1 MLVRPAMKRLF
12 CLKAKNGLIERE
24 HIRRKILPTV
34 RKAKEGNTMT
44 WVLLVR
50 VFCLVLGFLSL
61 YDICFM
67 SFSSFLGGFVVLWQ
81 VCNSTGQRTPAI
93 YQSNHCINASHT
105 RTHTKTHST
114 LQLMRRWTFD
124 LDIKLTHGQTA
135 SYWARP
141 VNIDDGLEVI
151 MWTRCL
157 GGDRFPTA
165 SHALRPNL
173 NKLLFLPRS
182 SSE

>member
-1 MLVRPAMKRLF
+1 
-12 CLKAKNGLIERE
+12 
-24 HIRRKILPTV
+24 
-34 RKAKEGNTMT
+34 MT